1 MRITPTR
8 FPALVVGVLLMGVLA
23 ATPAQAGTKC
33 GRYKQG
39 AGCRVSYYIFPST
52 TDTLRFEIRNN
63 YEGLERRR
71 NYVYTDHGWLD
82 SDNDRD
88 HSHWK
93 GHVGHAGRFYW
104 RGWAKYWRACTEAT
118 RPHFACTPWVG
129 QGPQPLGSPF
139 DILPR

>member
-8 FPALVVGVLLMGVLA
+8 FLALVVGALLMGVLA

-63 YEGLERRR
+63 YAGLERRR
-71 NYVYTDHGWLD
+71 NYVYTDRGWLD

-93 GHVGHAGRFYW
+93 GHVGRAGKFYW

-129 QGPQPLGSPF
+129 QGPRPLGSPF